1 MSQFTYLKGINVG
14 GWMSQYQDLTDN
26 LHEHLKT
33 FIREEDIDRIAQWGA
48 DHIRLPF
55 ESSAM
60 CGETFDYMEKCI
72 EWCNSRGMGVLL
84 DLHFIDGMSF
94 DPLLPENPLF
104 LPENQQRFISIWDE
118 VSARLQHHGNGL
130 CYELLNEVTDG
141 TGYGWNRMYPLGVE
155 AIRKREPE
163 RMIYVGSN
171 RQNDV
176 NRLAELHLLDD
187 PHLVYNFHYYDPHA
201 FTHQCA
207 PFDQDMAVFRHAYD
221 YPCFFGDE
229 LYSYV
234 REHPEYVARCPG
246 ILLTRNDREDMKRRL
261 RPASEFIRCTGKP
274 LYCGEF
280 GVISVADESAA
291 ARWIADLV
299 DTFRQLHIGYAYWCY
314 KVRDFGLVDIHSHV
328 LKPELAKTL
337 FG

>member
-163 RMIYVGSN
+163 RVIYVGSN

-176 NRLAELHLLDD
+176 NRLAELRLLDD

-221 YPCFFGDE
+221 YPCFLGDE

-328 LKPELAKTL
+328 LTPELAKTL